1 MNGTHPAPAR
11 DAAGGVPESLLLVVG
26 VAGSGKS
33 TVARLLADRLGRP
46 YRDADD
52 FHPPANRAKMA
63 AGEPLTDA
71 DRQPWLDAIAAWM
84 DQEIAARQPAV
95 VTCSALKRAYRD
107 QLLGGRPGVRLVYLH
122 GSRQL
127 IRSRLVARHGH
138 FFRAGLLDSQFA
150 DLEEPEPDEH
160 PIVVEIDQRP
170 ETVVEAV
177 MSLLRADTAPV
188 HPTAGAPTARTVP
201 SEEPRMPRSATGEH
215 ATGEYAT
222 GRHATGEQ
230 WQLHHGGQ
238 TAVVV
243 QLGGALRHYEVD
255 GRPLLDGFTADARI
269 TGGRGQLLVPWPN
282 RVGGGRY
289 HFHGQDLQLPLT
301 EPEKHNAIH
310 GLLRWMP
317 WQLLARSDDGVRV
330 GTTLFPQPGYP
341 FLLEVV
347 AEYRLGP
354 EGLDVAVT
362 ATNVGDTA
370 APYGVGQHPYLT
382 VGTDLVDTALLTVP
396 ARYRLRTDERGL
408 PVGREPVEGT
418 AYDFRI
424 ARPIGEQRLD
434 TAFTGLDRDPSG
446 PAVVRLAHPSGLH
459 GIDVR
464 LGEGTR
470 CVQVYTGDT
479 LSEPGRRRRGVAVE
493 AMSCPA
499 DAFRSGT
506 DLTILEPGGSHVFRW
521 GLGPWGT
528 TG

>member
-1 MNGTHPAPAR
+1 MTGALPAPAG
-11 DAAGGVPESLLLVVG
+11 DAAAGVPDALVLVVG

-33 TVARLLADRLGRP
+33 TVARLLADRLGWP

-52 FHPPANRAKMA
+52 FHPPANRARMA
-63 AGEPLTDA
+63 AGQPLTDKE
-71 DRQPWLDAIAAWM
+71 RRPWLNAIAAWM

-107 QLLGGRPGVRLVYLH
+107 QLLGGRPVRLVYLH

-138 FFRAGLLDSQFA
+138 FFQAGLLDSQFA
-150 DLEEPEPDEH
+150 DLQEPEPDEH
-160 PIVVEIDQRP
+160 PLVVEIDQRP
-170 ETVVEAV
+170 EAVVEAV
-177 MSLLRADTAPV
+177 ISLLRADTASVP
-188 HPTAGAPTARTVP
+188 PRTGAPAVGTVL
-201 SEEPRMPRSATGEH
+201 SEELRMPPSATDEHRTDEH
-215 ATGEYAT
+215 AT
-222 GRHATGEQ
+222 RQHATGEQ
-230 WQLHHGGQ
+230 WQLRHAEQ
-238 TAVVV
+238 TAVVI

-289 HFHGQDLQLPLT
+289 HFNGQDLQLPLT
-301 EPEKHNAIH
+301 EPENHNAIH
-310 GLLRWMP
+310 GLLRWTP
-317 WQLLARSDDGVRV
+317 WELLARSDDGVRV

-354 EGLDVAVT
+354 QGLEVTVT

-370 APYGVGQHPYLT
+370 APYGAGQHPYLT

-396 ARYRLRTDERGL
+396 ARYRLRTDEQSL

-418 AYDFRI
+418 AYDFRV
-424 ARPIGEQRLD
+424 ARPIGEQQLD

-446 PAVVRLAHPSGLH
+446 RAVVRLAHPSGLR

-464 LGEGTR
+464 LDEGTR
-470 CVQVYTGDT
+470 YVQVYTGDT
-479 LSEPGRRRRGVAVE
+479 LSEPGWRRRGLAVE

-506 DLTILEPGGSHVFRW
+506 DLTTLEPGASHVLRW
-521 GLGPWGT
+521 GLGPWET